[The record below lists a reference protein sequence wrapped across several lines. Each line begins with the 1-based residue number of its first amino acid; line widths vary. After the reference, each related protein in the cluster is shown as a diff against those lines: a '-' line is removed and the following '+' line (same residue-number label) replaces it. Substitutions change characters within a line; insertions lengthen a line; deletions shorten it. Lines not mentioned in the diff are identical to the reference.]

1 MITLYT
7 LLAVLYVACGVGF
20 YKLYSREKEIK
31 ECYLDHPT
39 TTMLAL
45 VLCSCLW
52 VFVVTFSHLMWCF
65 KK

>member
-7 LLAVLYVACGVGF
+7 LLAVLYIACGVGF
-20 YKLYSREKEIK
+20 YKLYSREKAIK

-45 VLCSCLW
+45 VLASSFWL
-52 VFVVTFSHLMWCF
+52 VVVVLSHLMWCF

>member
-7 LLAVLYVACGVGF
+7 LLSILYVACGVGF
-20 YKLYSREKEIK
+20 YKLYSREKAIV

-45 VLCSCLW
+45 VLASCLW
-52 VFVVTFSHLMWCF
+52 ALVVTLSHLMWCF

>member
-1 MITLYT
+1 MITLYA
-7 LLAVLYVACGVGF
+7 LLAALYVACGVGF
-20 YKLYSREKEIK
+20 YRLYSREKEIK

-52 VFVVTFSHLMWCF
+52 VFVITFSHLMWCF

>member
-7 LLAVLYVACGVGF
+7 LLAILYVACGVGF
-20 YKLYSREKEIK
+20 YRLYSREKAIK

-39 TTMLAL
+39 ATMLAL

-52 VFVVTFSHLMWCF
+52 VLVVTFSHLMWCF